1 MEKTTA
7 IARMKEQ
14 VRLQQWQAE
23 ICERQESGISVK
35 EWCMER
41 GLSPSAYY
49 HRLRRIRETL
59 CREIAEKGKTT
70 EKPEV
75 VPIKA
80 VSAPTGNIEIASGE
94 IRITVNGS
102 VSPDCL
108 ESVIRALKS
117 C

>member
-7 IARMKEQ
+7 IVRMKEQ

-23 ICERQESGISVK
+23 IRERQECGISVK
-35 EWCMER
+35 TWCLER

-49 HRLRRIRETL
+49 HRLRRIREVL
-59 CREIAEKGKTT
+59 CRESTNEEEPA
-70 EKPEV
+70 V
-75 VPIKA
+75 VPIQT
-80 VSAPTGNIEIASGE
+80 VSAPTGSIEIVSGE